1 MDDSYPKYLYKYRSL
16 ATPEDIK
23 HTTEIFEDHTLYL
36 AGAEQ
41 YNDPFECRFTLSLDA
56 TDDEKTK
63 KFKMGLVEQNPGLP
77 ESEAAAQ
84 AQRML
89 DPNPILTKEWEA
101 NLEQELVN
109 KYRKTMGLLSL
120 TAKNDDTLMW
130 SHYADAHQGICLEF
144 DTEVASVISKAANVR
159 YQKPFP
165 VVRYFTM
172 SPDDFAYAMLLTKDS
187 AWEYE
192 AEWRVFAV
200 DQARTSVPFP
210 PQALSGVIL
219 GAHLDSNRRD
229 QILELLRQRNQPIRV
244 HQMHIHKGE
253 YRLCMEE
260 DAYQVGHTLGA

>member
-1 MDDSYPKYLYKYRSL
+1 MDSDITKAPRFLYRYRSL
-16 ATPEDIK
+16 AADRDFKRAADI
-23 HTTEIFEDHTLYL
+23 IRDHNLYL
-36 AGAEQ
+36 AAAEQ

-63 KFKMGLVEQNPGLP
+63 KFKMGLMEQNPELP
-77 ESEAAAQ
+77 ESEATAQ

-89 DPNPILTKEWEA
+89 DPNPTLTEEWEA
-101 NLEQELVN
+101 NLEHNLVN

-144 DTEVASVISKAANVR
+144 DTEVASVVSKAAKVR

-172 SPDDFAYAMLLTKDS
+172 SPDDFAYAMLLTKNF

-210 PQALSGVIL
+210 PEALTGVIL
-219 GAHLDSNRRD
+219 GAHLDSNRRN

-253 YRLCMEE
+253 YRLFMEE
-260 DAYQVGHTLGA
+260 DTYQVGL